1 MRNGLVS
8 MVGYQRK
15 KLSSTLVLL
24 GTILGLTGCFQ
35 QTAKPLAPV
44 QEEVIPVDWETLA
57 DTYGTPMPFPV
68 LEKLK
73 SKAQMAYQDGDYQAT
88 HLLLDQMFRV
98 DSQRPDV
105 MALKGW
111 VYCQQ
116 AEYDEAQLWLQRA
129 RGYLHAED
137 KYDKLLKQAEV
148 GCQ

>member
-1 MRNGLVS
+1 
-8 MVGYQRK
+8 
-15 KLSSTLVLL
+15 
-24 GTILGLTGCFQ
+24 
-35 QTAKPLAPV
+35 
-44 QEEVIPVDWETLA
+44 
-57 DTYGTPMPFPV
+57 
-68 LEKLK
+68 
-73 SKAQMAYQDGDYQAT
+73 MAYQDGDYQAT

-137 KYDKLLKQAEV
+137 KYDQLLKQAEV